1 MLTDEDPVQLM
12 KRNLMVLVLLLG
24 GCATPFLTVPGGAL
38 RGQESEAE
46 SFEFAA
52 EYRLLQLETR
62 PSNPYSVYLRVIVRD
77 GHLYIDAAQRR
88 RWHRY
93 IQADNRVR
101 IKIGDNIYKAVAEKV
116 KPLEEAAG
124 FISGRTIYRIVPYP

>member
-1 MLTDEDPVQLM
+1 MLTDEDRFRPM
-12 KRNLMVLVLLLG
+12 KRNLMVIVLLLG

-38 RGQESEAE
+38 RGQESEVE

-52 EYRLLQLETR
+52 QYRLLQLETR

-101 IKIGDNIYKAVAEKV
+101 IKLGENIYNAVAEKV
-116 KPLEEAAG
+116 STPEEAPG
-124 FISGRTIYRIVPYP
+124 FISGRTIYKIVPYP